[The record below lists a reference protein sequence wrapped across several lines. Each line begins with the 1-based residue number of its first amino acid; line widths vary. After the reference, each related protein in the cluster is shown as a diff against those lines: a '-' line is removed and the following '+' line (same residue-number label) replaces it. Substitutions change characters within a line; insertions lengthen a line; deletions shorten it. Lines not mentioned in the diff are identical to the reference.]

1 MGACNRKQELFK
13 QDSVH
18 RIQYEILK
26 STDGYDKIP
35 IVSLE
40 QAVLP
45 LVHFLPQIQTY
56 VHLIKHKCANPADG
70 LTPDESASIMLYSIG
85 WQPLDECLY
94 VVLNSTLQSMNQ
106 HSLKPWLLY
115 LKLLFTAVLHL
126 PSIHLTVYRHSKS
139 ALMKQYDEDEIIV
152 WWEFS
157 LCTTSIEPFKSE
169 QCSDKIE
176 TRTLFTIECNTIKDI
191 RKHTYFQSDNSLLI
205 LPGTQF
211 KVILSIEQDLNLHL
225 ITLQEIQSS
234 FLLQTET
241 PAIKPRNSFKKLFSC
256 KKESKKLGTS
266 HKTSISNGS
275 YRNTSIE
282 QLIVESGRS
291 WTVDLDEQHI
301 TDQDIKIVVKHAI
314 IKNRCKRIRLRD
326 NHITSLGALTL
337 AEGLNNNMVLESL
350 DLRNNYVSDLGVKYL
365 ALSIIN
371 SNLKTL
377 NLESNGITTEG
388 AQYLAE
394 MLKNN
399 QTLTEL
405 YLSKN
410 HLGDRGVKWLTNV
423 LNHDKKNY
431 QDQEYNGSTTV
442 FAEFSCGRDHFKDKP
457 GTSRSKTAVTPESI
471 GTVRE
476 LVNID
481 PHITCQQIEDTLQ
494 IGSAPIDIIVHDYLG
509 LKKVTYRWVPH
520 SLSAAQEHDRVDYCL
535 QILEKFDGG
544 KLKRVYD
551 IITGGERWFY
561 DYDSKTKHHSQIW
574 MASNDS
580 HPTKSGFT
588 TSIPLE
594 NVLKQVEKH
603 RRLNGLLIHHDNAP
617 AHGAALT
624 MGCLDT

>member
-1 MGACNRKQELFK
+1 MGACNRKQKLFK

-18 RIQYEILK
+18 RIQYELLK
-26 STDGYDKIP
+26 SIDGYDKIP

-45 LVHFLPQIQTY
+45 LIPFLPQIQTY
-56 VHLIKHKCANPADG
+56 VHLMKDKCANPADG
-70 LTPDESASIMLYSIG
+70 LTSDESASIMLYSIG
-85 WQPLDECLY
+85 WQPLNECLY

-106 HSLKPWLLY
+106 HSLKPWFLY

-126 PSIHLTVYRHSKS
+126 PSIRLTVYRHSKS

-152 WWEFS
+152 WWDFS

-211 KVILSIEQDLNLHL
+211 KVILSVEQDLNLHL

-234 FLLQTET
+234 FLLQSET
-241 PAIKPRNSFKKLFSC
+241 PAIKPRSSFKKFFSS
-256 KKESKKLGTS
+256 KKESEKIGTS

-388 AQYLAE
+388 AQYLAQ

-399 QTLTEL
+399 QTFTEL

-410 HLGDRGVKWLTNV
+410 HLGDRGVEWLTNV
-423 LNHDKKNY
+423 LNHDKKNH
-431 QDQEYNGSTTV
+431 QDQEYTE
-442 FAEFSCGRDHFKDKP
+442 FAGFRRGRDQFEDEP
-457 GTSRSKTAVTPESI
+457 RTGRPKTAVTPENI
-471 GTVRE
+471 EAVRE
-476 LVNID
+476 LVDID
-481 PHITCQQIEDTLQ
+481 PHITCQQIADTLQ
-494 IGSAPIDIIVHDYLG
+494 IGSAPTEIILHDYLG
-509 LKKVTYRWVPH
+509 LKKATCR
-520 SLSAAQEHDRVDYCL
+520 
-535 QILEKFDGG
+535 
-544 KLKRVYD
+544 
-551 IITGGERWFY
+551 
-561 DYDSKTKHHSQIW
+561 
-574 MASNDS
+574 
-580 HPTKSGFT
+580 
-588 TSIPLE
+588 
-594 NVLKQVEKH
+594 
-603 RRLNGLLIHHDNAP
+603 
-617 AHGAALT
+617 
-624 MGCLDT
+624 

>member
-1 MGACNRKQELFK
+1 MK
-13 QDSVH
+13 D
-18 RIQYEILK
+18 
-26 STDGYDKIP
+26 
-35 IVSLE
+35 
-40 QAVLP
+40 
-45 LVHFLPQIQTY
+45 
-56 VHLIKHKCANPADG
+56 KCANPADG
-70 LTPDESASIMLYSIG
+70 LTSDESASIMLYSIG
-85 WQPLDECLY
+85 WQPLNECLY

-106 HSLKPWLLY
+106 HSLKPWFLY

-126 PSIHLTVYRHSKS
+126 PSIRLTVYRHSKS

-152 WWEFS
+152 WWDFS

-211 KVILSIEQDLNLHL
+211 KVILSVEQDLNLHL

-234 FLLQTET
+234 FLLQSET
-241 PAIKPRNSFKKLFSC
+241 PAIKPRSSFKKFFSS
-256 KKESKKLGTS
+256 KKESEKIGTS

-388 AQYLAE
+388 AQYLAQ

-410 HLGDRGVKWLTNV
+410 HLGDRGVEWLTNV
-423 LNHDKKNY
+423 LNHDKKNH
-431 QDQEYNGSTTV
+431 QDQEYTE
-442 FAEFSCGRDHFKDKP
+442 FAGFRRRRDQIEDEPRTGRP
-457 GTSRSKTAVTPESI
+457 KTAVTPENI
-471 GTVRE
+471 EAVRE
-476 LVNID
+476 LMSTMNPSI
-481 PHITCQQIEDTLQ
+481 LQ
-494 IGSAPIDIIVHDYLG
+494 HLYLG
-509 LKKVTYRWVPH
+509 HNDITDVGIEHIAEMLKTNRMLTWLWLSGNNIGDRGVEQLANTLAYHNSSLEWLFLNSNKAISDSSADALVHMLKRNHSLKTIYINNCNLSDGAKNKLHEMAKLKK
-520 SLSAAQEHDRVDYCL
+520 DFD
-535 QILEKFDGG
+535 LE
-544 KLKRVYD
+544 V
-551 IITGGERWFY
+551 
-561 DYDSKTKHHSQIW
+561 
-574 MASNDS
+574 
-580 HPTKSGFT
+580 
-588 TSIPLE
+588 
-594 NVLKQVEKH
+594 
-603 RRLNGLLIHHDNAP
+603 
-617 AHGAALT
+617 
-624 MGCLDT
+624 